1 MKNGIVIPCYNE
13 ETRLPVQ
20 EFINFAQQNSD
31 YVLCFVNDGSADNTL
46 KVLQDLQASSPANVR
61 IVDVEQNA
69 GKANA
74 VTQGARDLY
83 NHTDVANIG
92 FLDADLATDFNDYQA
107 LVNEL
112 GAAKVVIGSRR
123 GGAEQVERS
132 FLRNL
137 FSNTIKLMIQFIT
150 RLPIADTQCG
160 AKVFSRSVIPTI
172 FSQGFA
178 SKWLFDV
185 EIFLRLK
192 QSLGKQQLL
201 KVFVEKPLQRWE
213 EVEGSKLNIKDS
225 LLIPYNLM
233 SIWVQYVAAQY
244 FTIELP
250 SLDQQPTL
258 SVN

>member
-13 ETRLPVQ
+13 EQRLPVQ
-20 EFINFAQQNSD
+20 EFNSFAQQNSD
-31 YVLCFVNDGSADNTL
+31 YVLCFVNDGSADDTISVL
-46 KVLQDLQASSPANVR
+46 KEIQSASPANVR

-83 NHTDVANIG
+83 TYTQVQNIG

-112 GAAKVVIGSRR
+112 GSAKVVIGSRR

-172 FSQGFA
+172 FNQGFA

-192 QSLGKQQLL
+192 QSLGKKHLL
-201 KVFVEKPLQRWE
+201 QVFVEKPLQRWE
-213 EVEGSKLNIKDS
+213 EVEGSKLNLKDS
-225 LLIPYNLM
+225 LMIPYNLM
-233 SIWVQYVAAQY
+233 SIWMQYVAAQY
-244 FTIELP
+244 LTFELP
-250 SLDQQPTL
+250 SVEKQPSL
-258 SVN
+258 SLN

>member
-13 ETRLPVQ
+13 EQRLPVQ
-20 EFINFAQQNSD
+20 KFISFAQQNSD
-31 YVLCFVNDGSADNTL
+31 YVLCFVNDGSADDTISVL
-46 KVLQDLQASSPANVR
+46 KEIQSASPANVR

-83 NHTDVANIG
+83 THTQVQNIG

-112 GAAKVVIGSRR
+112 GSAKVVIGSRR

-172 FSQGFA
+172 FNQGFA

-192 QSLGKQQLL
+192 QSLGKKQLL
-201 KVFVEKPLQRWE
+201 QVFVEKPLQRWE
-213 EVEGSKLNIKDS
+213 EVEGSKLNLKDS
-225 LLIPYNLM
+225 HRRKQKLVSFFKLHRKYLYKM
-233 SIWVQYVAAQY
+233 LYVKNEA
-244 FTIELP
+244 
-250 SLDQQPTL
+250 
-258 SVN
+258 